1 MIVDLNIQNNK
12 NSVNLLYDACII
24 GAGAAGITI
33 ANELGASGL
42 KVALIEAGST
52 EFTEESQEIY
62 VGKITGDPYLPLDV
76 TRLRYLGG
84 STNHWGGMC
93 RTFEKIDFD
102 RSYLGEEYKW
112 PIKFNEIY
120 KYLEKACEILEIS
133 NNFEYLDSNLENVKP
148 IRYQTSLV
156 RFKEK
161 YQSQLSNSPN
171 ITLFINS
178 NLQDINGDNEII
190 KTIKVQSYTNNSLTI
205 RAKKFV
211 LAMGGIENS
220 RYLLWFKKKHGGKY
234 FDPTTPIGEYWME
247 HPVFTLGKAF
257 VKNSVYVKQY
267 YSIKE
272 KSQKINKIL
281 GCSFRMR
288 GASSSET
295 KQMLKNLICV
305 APNLGNKISKL
316 LNKNI
321 VCGITLRAA
330 WEQSPAKTSSVSLL
344 SETDRFGISK
354 ANLTW
359 SKNALDRKTIKQS
372 INVLNEWFLKDNIGR
387 IKLDDWLIN
396 DLDYPENDELGGQ
409 HHMGGTRMSDN
420 RRFGVVDKNCRVFG
434 SNNLYV
440 AGSSIYVTGGYQN
453 PTLGIVQF
461 SLRLS
466 EHLKSMLL

>member
-1 MIVDLNIQNNK
+1 MIIDLNIQNNK
-12 NSVNLLYDACII
+12 DIPNFLYDVCII
-24 GAGAAGITI
+24 GAGAAGITV

-42 KVALIEAGST
+42 KIALIEAGST
-52 EFTEESQEIY
+52 EFTEESQDLY
-62 VGKITGDPYLPLDV
+62 QGKITGDPYLPLDV

-93 RTFEKIDFD
+93 RTFEEVDFD
-102 RSYLGEEYKW
+102 RGYLGDEYKW
-112 PIKFNEIY
+112 PIEFNEIY
-120 KYLEKACEILEIS
+120 KYLEKACKILEID
-133 NNFEYLDSNLENVKP
+133 NNFEYPDLNLENVKP
-148 IRYQTSLV
+148 IKFQTSMV

-178 NLQDINGDNEII
+178 NLQDINGDNEEI
-190 KTIKVQSYTNNSLTI
+190 KTIKVQSYTNNSSTI
-205 RAKKFV
+205 KAKKFV

-220 RYLLWFKKKHGGKY
+220 RYLLWFKKKYGGKY

-247 HPVFTLGKAF
+247 HPTFSLGRAF
-257 VKNSVYVKQY
+257 VKNSVYVKQF
-267 YSIKE
+267 YSLK
-272 KSQKINKIL
+272 KKPQKMNKIL
-281 GCSFRMR
+281 GCSFRMH

-305 APNLGNKISKL
+305 APNLGKKIAEL
-316 LNKNI
+316 LDKRLL
-321 VCGITLRAA
+321 CGILFRAS
-330 WEQSPAKTSSVSLL
+330 WEQSPAKTSTVTLL
-344 SETDRFGISK
+344 SEVDRFGISK

-372 INVLNEWFLKDNIGR
+372 INIFNEWFLRDDIGR
-387 IKLDDWLIN
+387 IKLDDWLLN

-420 RRFGVVDKNCRVFG
+420 RKFGVVDRNCKVFG
-434 SNNLYV
+434 SKNFYV

-466 EHLKSMLL
+466 DHLKSILL

>member
-1 MIVDLNIQNNK
+1 MIVDLNIQK
-12 NSVNLLYDACII
+12 NQNIPNLLYDACII

-52 EFTEESQEIY
+52 EFTEESQDIY
-62 VGKITGDPYLPLDV
+62 EGKITGDPYLPLDV

-133 NNFEYLDSNLENVKP
+133 NNFEYLDANLENVKP
-148 IRYQTSLV
+148 IRYQQSLV
-156 RFKEK
+156 RFKDK
-161 YQSQLSNSPN
+161 YQSHLSNSPN

-178 NLQDINGDNEII
+178 NLQDINGDNEMI
-190 KTIKVQSYTNNSLTI
+190 KTIKVQSYTNNLLTI

-220 RYLLWFKKKHGGKY
+220 RYLLWFKKKYGGKY

-267 YSIKE
+267 YSVKE
-272 KSQKINKIL
+272 KPQKINKIL
-281 GCSFRMR
+281 GCSFRML

-305 APNLGNKISKL
+305 APNLGNKIAKL
-316 LNKNI
+316 LDKRI
-321 VCGITLRAA
+321 LCGIKFRAS

-344 SETDRFGISK
+344 SETDRFGI
-354 ANLTW
+354 
-359 SKNALDRKTIKQS
+359 
-372 INVLNEWFLKDNIGR
+372 
-387 IKLDDWLIN
+387 
-396 DLDYPENDELGGQ
+396 
-409 HHMGGTRMSDN
+409 
-420 RRFGVVDKNCRVFG
+420 
-434 SNNLYV
+434 
-440 AGSSIYVTGGYQN
+440 
-453 PTLGIVQF
+453 
-461 SLRLS
+461 
-466 EHLKSMLL
+466 

>member
-1 MIVDLNIQNNK
+1 
-12 NSVNLLYDACII
+12 
-24 GAGAAGITI
+24 
-33 ANELGASGL
+33 
-42 KVALIEAGST
+42 
-52 EFTEESQEIY
+52 
-62 VGKITGDPYLPLDV
+62 
-76 TRLRYLGG
+76 
-84 STNHWGGMC
+84 MC

-102 RSYLGEEYKW
+102 RGYLGEEYRW
-112 PIKFNEIY
+112 PIKYNELY
-120 KYLEKACEILEIS
+120 SYLEKACKILEI
-133 NNFEYLDSNLENVKP
+133 NNEFEYLDANLNNVKP
-148 IRYQTSLV
+148 IKYQTSKV

-161 YQSQLSNSPN
+161 YQSKLSNSPN

-178 NLQDINGDNEII
+178 NLQDINGDKEVI
-190 KTIKVQSYTNNSLTI
+190 KTIKVQSYTNNLLTI

-220 RYLLWFKKKHGGKY
+220 RYLLWFKKKYEGKY
-234 FDPTTPIGEYWME
+234 FDPTTPIGKYWME
-247 HPVFTLGKAF
+247 HPVFTLGRAF
-257 VKNSVYVKQY
+257 VKNSVYVKQF
-267 YSIKE
+267 YSLKE
-272 KSQKINKIL
+272 KPQKINKIL
-281 GCSFRMR
+281 GCSFRML

-295 KQMLKNLICV
+295 KQMIKDLICV
-305 APNLGNKISKL
+305 APKLGNKIAKL
-316 LNKNI
+316 LDKRI
-321 VCGITLRAA
+321 LCGITFRAS

-344 SETDRFGISK
+344 NETDRFGIAK

-372 INVLNEWFLKDNIGR
+372 INVFNEWFLNDNIGR
-387 IKLDDWLIN
+387 IKLDDWLVN

-420 RRFGVVDKNCRVFG
+420 RKFGVVDKNCKVFG

-466 EHLKSMLL
+466 DHLRSMLV

>member
-1 MIVDLNIQNNK
+1 MIIDLNIQNNK
-12 NSVNLLYDACII
+12 NIPNLLYDACIV

-42 KVALIEAGST
+42 NVALIEAGST
-52 EFTEESQEIY
+52 DFTDESQDVY
-62 VGKITGDPYLPLDV
+62 KGKITGDPYIPLDI

-102 RSYLGEEYKW
+102 RDYLGEEYRW
-112 PIKFNEIY
+112 PIKYNEIY
-120 KYLEKACEILEIS
+120 NYLEKACEILEIA
-133 NNFEYLDSNLENVKP
+133 NDFEYLDSNLNNVKP
-148 IRYQTSLV
+148 IKYQTSSV

-161 YQSQLSNSPN
+161 YQSRLSNSPN

-178 NLQDINGDNEII
+178 NLQDIKGNNEEI
-190 KTIKVQSYTNNSLTI
+190 KTIEVQSYTNNLLTI

-234 FDPTTPIGEYWME
+234 FDPTTPIGKYWME
-247 HPVFTLGKAF
+247 HPIFTLGRAF
-257 VKNSVYVKQY
+257 VKNSVYVKQF

-272 KSQKINKIL
+272 KPQKINNIL
-281 GCSFRMR
+281 GCSFRMH

-305 APNLGNKISKL
+305 APNFGKKIAKL
-316 LNKNI
+316 LNKRI
-321 VCGITLRAA
+321 ICGIKFRGS
-330 WEQSPAKTSSVSLL
+330 WEQSPAKTSYVSLL
-344 SETDRFGISK
+344 NESDRFGISK
-354 ANLTW
+354 VNLTW
-359 SKNALDRKTIKQS
+359 SKNALDRKTIKKS
-372 INVLNEWFLKDNIGR
+372 IKVFNEWFLKDNIGR
-387 IKLDDWLIN
+387 IKLDEWLIN
-396 DLDYPENDELGGQ
+396 DLDYPKNDELGGQ
-409 HHMGGTRMSDN
+409 HHMGGTRMSNN
-420 RRFGVVDKNCRVFG
+420 RKYGVIDKNCKVFG
-434 SNNLYV
+434 SKNLYI

-466 EHLKSMLL
+466 DHLKSMLV

>member
-1 MIVDLNIQNNK
+1 MIIDLNIQNSK
-12 NSVNLLYDACII
+12 NSINLLYDACII

-321 VCGITLRAA
+321 VCGITFRAA

-372 INVLNEWFLKDNIGR
+372 INVFNEWFLKDNIGR